1 MTCSYFVYKFLRKH
15 FKMDKW
21 KVYFNTLWHFV
32 TKLSTLFL
40 YQFKIHYKIS
50 SHSFLLHLGI
60 VQFSA
65 KAPPLSHQTAAHPWS
80 STFHTD
86 QWLQLYSTWAG
97 SRNSCYTKDPHLCFE
112 FLPQDVKQVGVAR
125 QATPLDHEWDHRQH
139 VAKRLLLVSVD
150 GLNPLIYIYPPWDTS
165 LWEKGSIYI
174 FILYLIL
181 FIFCLIL

>member
-1 MTCSYFVYKFLRKH
+1 MNFALISWSILWIMTCSYFVYKFLRKH

-32 TKLSTLFL
+32 TKLSTIFL
-40 YQFKIHYKIS
+40 YQFKIHYKIC

-65 KAPPLSHQTAAHPWS
+65 KAPPLSHLTAAHPWS

-97 SRNSCYTKDPHLCFE
+97 LE
-112 FLPQDVKQVGVAR
+112 IL
-125 QATPLDHEWDHRQH
+125 ATQRIHTCAL
-139 VAKRLLLVSVD
+139 S
-150 GLNPLIYIYPPWDTS
+150 
-165 LWEKGSIYI
+165 
-174 FILYLIL
+174 
-181 FIFCLIL
+181 FCLKMLSKWVWQDRQLPLTMNEIIGNMWQSVCHLSVLMD